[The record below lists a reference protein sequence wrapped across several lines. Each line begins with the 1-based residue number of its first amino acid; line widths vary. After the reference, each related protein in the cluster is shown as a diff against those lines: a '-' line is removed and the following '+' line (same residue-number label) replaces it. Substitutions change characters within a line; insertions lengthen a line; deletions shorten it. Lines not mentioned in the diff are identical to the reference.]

1 MRARALCAHPSI
13 PDHWALR
20 CMNRCPDP
28 VVSLKRDPQC
38 LSPQESSVLIDR
50 PTAWCPFQNAL
61 VKFLPHFE
69 TAFPDYQL
77 NRNVSY
83 TCSRKLKN
91 MPKWAEAASTGL
103 TYKNSKRCSRGYV
116 FANNNKCGRERA
128 LKEALSSYAIIWDS
142 GGEADWMN
150 NNMKGML
157 NIRAIMV
164 ESEPYLR

>member
-1 MRARALCAHPSI
+1 M
-13 PDHWALR
+13 
-20 CMNRCPDP
+20 
-28 VVSLKRDPQC
+28 
-38 LSPQESSVLIDR
+38 
-50 PTAWCPFQNAL
+50 

-69 TAFPDYQL
+69 TAFLDYQL

-83 TCSRKLKN
+83 TCSKKLKN

-103 TYKNSKRCSRGYV
+103 TYMLAIGFQYPLSANVKIGDNSHFEGKEGWPPRRSIINDGWEKSAEKALLSSLAEDP
-116 FANNNKCGRERA
+116 FAHSGSFKSLLCIGLGVEEKA